1 MKKNLFVAAGL
12 IAFGISGALTT
23 KVNAND
29 FDVDALTP
37 GSITF
42 TGSGTAQFN
51 NSLGT
56 NNSFQVG
63 SSTNLGVNANVSSTN
78 GYGVDAIGDLQLAG
92 STQLQQVI
100 GTSGTASEKVDTQAH
115 DTATDYMRSWEGT
128 NGAKSDY
135 ASNGYSSEREWQR
148 AYDREY
154 NTAYSNAR
162 SSTQSA
168 TSSNASDG
176 TISGS
181 FRTIEAGTAR
191 SSGNSTDWSS
201 AAESEAIATYGSA
214 WVEDSNNVGFDAN
227 GRTKSEW
234 QSDYDQSYNAA
245 YANASAS
252 SNRYSDSVVDVAGI
266 GSDANVFAEQG
277 SSFKVDVDVITGGST
292 SSTDTASGSA
302 GASLATS
309 SFANQSSSSTASGFL
324 QAFGG
329 STASDFEADYSTG
342 S

>member
-1 MKKNLFVAAGL
+1 MMKRALLIAAGL
-12 IAFGISGALTT
+12 ISFGISGTLTT
-23 KVNAND
+23 KVNANPATHD
-29 FDVDALTP
+29 FDVNAGTP
-37 GSITF
+37 GTLTF
-42 TGSGTAQFN
+42 SGSGTAQFN

-78 GYGVDAIGDLQLAG
+78 GYGVDALGDLQLAG

-115 DTATDYMRSWEGT
+115 DTASDHMRSWETTHGSSSSYDNT
-128 NGAKSDY
+128 RY
-135 ASNGYSSEREWQR
+135 SNEREYQR

-154 NTAYSNAR
+154 NTAYSSAR

-168 TSSNASDG
+168 TSSNGSDG

-191 SSGNSTDWSS
+191 SSGNSTDWASTAEV
-201 AAESEAIATYGSA
+201 AAKADYGSSWSEVGTTGVDA
-214 WVEDSNNVGFDAN
+214 GGRSKDQWQAAYDS
-227 GRTKSEW
+227 
-234 QSDYDQSYNAA
+234 SYNAA

-252 SNRYSDSVVDVAGI
+252 SNRYSDSIVDVAGI
-266 GSDANVFAEQG
+266 GSDANVFAKEG
-277 SSFKVDVDVITGGST
+277 SSFMVDVGVITNGSS

-324 QAFGG
+324 QAFGAAAPTPG
-329 STASDFEADYSTG
+329 S
-342 S
+342 

>member
-1 MKKNLFVAAGL
+1 MKKNLLMVAGL
-12 IAFGISGALTT
+12 FAFTISGTLTT

-29 FDVDALTP
+29 FEVDAQIP
-37 GSITF
+37 GDVNF

-115 DTATDYMRSWEGT
+115 DTASNHMRSWENT
-128 NGAKSDY
+128 HGAKSDY
-135 ASNGYSSEREWQR
+135 ANNNYTSEREWQR

-191 SSGNSTDWSS
+191 SSGNSTDWASS
-201 AAESEAIATYGSA
+201 AETAAISDHGSA
-214 WVEDSNNVGFDAN
+214 WAEVGSTGVDADGRSKSQWQAAYDS
-227 GRTKSEW
+227 
-234 QSDYDQSYNAA
+234 SYNAA
-245 YANASAS
+245 YANASAA

-266 GSDANVFAEQG
+266 GSDANVYAQEG
-277 SSFKVDVDVITGGST
+277 SSFKVDVGVITDGST

-324 QAFGG
+324 QAFG
-329 STASDFEADYSTG
+329 AK
-342 S
+342 